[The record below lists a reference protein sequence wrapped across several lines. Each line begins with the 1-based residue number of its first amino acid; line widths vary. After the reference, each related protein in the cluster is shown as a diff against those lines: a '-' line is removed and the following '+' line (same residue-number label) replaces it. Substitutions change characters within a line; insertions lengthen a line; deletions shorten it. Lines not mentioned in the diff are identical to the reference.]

1 MSEKTLFLA
10 WQDTVQS
17 RRWFPVGRLDADI
30 SSSRYAFGYIRGAK
44 EAAAESGFVPLYD
57 FPDFN
62 RRYVSDQLFPLF
74 QNRVMTKRR
83 PDFREYLEVRDI
95 EEQDP
100 DPLEILAVDGGYRV
114 TDNFQVFPKIE
125 KAPDGDFRCRF
136 FLHGWRH
143 TNDEAKR
150 RLESLKAGETLNAA
164 IELINPETG
173 LAVQILTADYYV
185 IGWAPRYLVR
195 DLTEAMAHAPGEYR
209 ARVVKVNPVPAPAK
223 QRVLIEFSGRRPQD
237 YEPMSSEDFQLIAP
251 AAA

>member
-1 MSEKTLFLA
+1 MVPGRQAGCAYFVSQVCLRLHP
-10 WQDTVQS
+10 
-17 RRWFPVGRLDADI
+17 RRGDGRGGK
-30 SSSRYAFGYIRGAK
+30 R
-44 EAAAESGFVPLYD
+44 PLPRSNG
-57 FPDFN
+57 FPDFR

-74 QNRVMTKRR
+74 QNRVMAKRR

-150 RLESLKAGETLNAA
+150 RL
-164 IELINPETG
+164 
-173 LAVQILTADYYV
+173 
-185 IGWAPRYLVR
+185 
-195 DLTEAMAHAPGEYR
+195 
-209 ARVVKVNPVPAPAK
+209 RV
-223 QRVLIEFSGRRPQD
+223 
-237 YEPMSSEDFQLIAP
+237 
-251 AAA
+251 